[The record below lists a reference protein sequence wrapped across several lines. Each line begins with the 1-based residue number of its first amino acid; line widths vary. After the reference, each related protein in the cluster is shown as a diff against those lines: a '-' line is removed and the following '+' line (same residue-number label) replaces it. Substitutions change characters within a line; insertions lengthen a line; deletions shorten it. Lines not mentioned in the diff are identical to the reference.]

1 MSPNVVM
8 EFLEVT
14 GPKVATLFESLAP
27 NNPAFFPVA
36 WADESKSENWFD
48 IGREYTE
55 WWHHQAQIR
64 DAVGAQVPATREWLH
79 PVLELSMKAF
89 SRGVK
94 DVHAE
99 PDTALAFHVTGDAGG
114 TWSVVAAV
122 DGWSVSRGEKSGSQA
137 LARCDD
143 DTAWRLFFNALSEK
157 DARQRIQ
164 TEGDAALI
172 DKLFSVRGVRV

>member
-1 MSPNVVM
+1 M
-8 EFLEVT
+8 T
-14 GPKVATLFESLAP
+14 GPKVAALFESRDP
-27 NNPAFFPVA
+27 HGPAVFPVA

-64 DAVGAQVPATREWLH
+64 DAVRAQALAGREWLH
-79 PVLELSMKAF
+79 PVL
-89 SRGVK
+89 
-94 DVHAE
+94 
-99 PDTALAFHVTGDAGG
+99 
-114 TWSVVAAV
+114 
-122 DGWSVSRGEKSGSQA
+122 KSSSQA

-157 DARQRIQ
+157 EARQRIQ

-172 DKLFSVRGVRV
+172 DKLFSVRGVMV